1 MHELS
6 IALGIVEA
14 VTEELDHRGGGRVR
28 SVHLRLGLLSGVA
41 KEALLS
47 AYPLACE
54 GSPLD
59 GSSLV
64 VEDVSVL
71 AFCPDCAAERPVTAL
86 AEMRCASCGSLASTV
101 VRGREIEVT
110 AMELDE

>member
-1 MHELS
+1 MSGSVHELS
-6 IALGIVEA
+6 IALGIVD
-14 VTEELDHRGGGRVR
+14 VVSEELDLRGGGRVR
-28 SVHLRLGLLSGVA
+28 AVHLRLGARSGVA

-64 VEDVSVL
+64 V
-71 AFCPDCAAERPVTAL
+71 
-86 AEMRCASCGSLASTV
+86 
-101 VRGREIEVT
+101 IEVAGQDLLVT
-110 AMELDE
+110 AMELDA

>member
-14 VTEELDHRGGGRVR
+14 VAEELDHYGGGRVR
-28 SVHLRLGLLSGVA
+28 AVHLRLGALSGVA
-41 KEALLS
+41 KEALQS

-54 GSPLD
+54 GSPLE

-64 VEDVSVL
+64 VLDV
-71 AFCPDCAAERPVTAL
+71 AESRDL
-86 AEMRCASCGSLASTV
+86 
-101 VRGREIEVT
+101 EVT